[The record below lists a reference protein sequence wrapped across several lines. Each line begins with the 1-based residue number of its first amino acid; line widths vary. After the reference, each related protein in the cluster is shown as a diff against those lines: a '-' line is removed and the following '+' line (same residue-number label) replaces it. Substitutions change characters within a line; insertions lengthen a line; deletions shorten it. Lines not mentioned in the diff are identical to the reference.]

1 MRAPRTS
8 IALVGLFTLLAGITW
23 VEGDAGQGL
32 AGRVAVPD
40 VFGVLIVAYAAVQLL
55 SRSGGRI
62 SVPSQY
68 RFYVPLL
75 VLYLISASFS
85 LQPTR
90 AMFEILVHVFI
101 FVVSL
106 AIYSLLLRQS
116 EDNLSRTFEAALY
129 GAGII
134 AFIGITHFFFFPSM
148 FSGSQGGLSGTF
160 RNTGQAGSYFGLM
173 LALLIPAYLCG
184 FLRANVR
191 NTALLLVIAIA
202 LLFTFKRAA
211 LVGVLFGAVVLFGR
225 LVVMGGRRQKLIAA
239 IILVAIAPVFFG
251 VSVLLEYA
259 AENIH
264 GVSYRLNRKMTGD
277 ALDDFASG
285 FFTENLRAS
294 IEAVKMRPFVGIGLS
309 NASGLVTERYEIH
322 GSFFAV
328 LAYSGIIGLAVYLTF
343 LARVMWVVV
352 SGSGLENRCAKYL
365 YYFWPF
371 FIGLIGSWIYTYPL
385 RKREFWIMLAI
396 VSVVVA
402 FARESRQY
410 SKRRGERGMIG
421 NPRLGGADVHR

>member
-8 IALVGLFTLLAGITW
+8 VALVGLFTLLAGITW

-40 VFGVLIVAYAAVQLL
+40 VFGVLIVAYAAVQSL
-55 SRSGGRI
+55 SRSGSRI
-62 SVPSQY
+62 SLPSQY

-75 VLYLISASFS
+75 VVYLISASFS

-101 FVVSL
+101 FIVSL
-106 AIYSLLLRQS
+106 AIYSLLSRQS
-116 EDNLSRTFEAALY
+116 EDNLSQTFQAALY
-129 GAGII
+129 GAGAVAFVGII
-134 AFIGITHFFFFPSM
+134 HFFFFPSM

-184 FLRANVR
+184 FLRANAR
-191 NTALLLVIAIA
+191 NTVLLLIIAVA
-202 LLFTFKRAA
+202 LIFTFKRAA
-211 LVGVLFGAVVLFGR
+211 LIGVLFGAVVLFGR
-225 LVVMGGRRQKLIAA
+225 LVVTGGRRQKLIAA
-239 IILVAIAPVFFG
+239 IILVAIAPVFLG

-259 AENIH
+259 VENIH
-264 GVSYRLNRKMTGD
+264 GVSYRLNKKMTGD
-277 ALDDFASG
+277 ALEDFASG
-285 FFTENLRAS
+285 FFAENLRAS

-322 GSFFAV
+322 GSYFAV
-328 LAYSGIIGLAVYLTF
+328 LAYSGIFGLAAYLTF

-352 SGSGLENRCAKYL
+352 SGSGLENRCSKYL

-396 VSVVVA
+396 VSVVVT
-402 FARESRQY
+402 FARESRQH
-410 SKRRGERGMIG
+410 SKRRRERGIFG
-421 NPRLGGADVHR
+421 SRGVEGTDVHR

>member
-1 MRAPRTS
+1 MRAPKTS
-8 IALVGLFTLLAGITW
+8 VVAVGLFTLLAGITW
-23 VEGDAGQGL
+23 VEGEAGQGL

-40 VFGVLIVAYAAVQLL
+40 IFGVLIVAYVAVQSL
-55 SRSGGRI
+55 SWSSGRI
-62 SVPSQY
+62 PVPAQY

-75 VLYLISASFS
+75 IVYLISASFS

-90 AMFEILVHVFI
+90 AMFEILVHLFI
-101 FVVSL
+101 FIVSL

-116 EDNLSRTFEAALY
+116 EDNLSRAFQAALY
-129 GAGII
+129 GAGTI
-134 AFIGITHFFFFPSM
+134 ALIGLAHFFFFPSM
-148 FSGSQGGLSGTF
+148 FSGSHGGLSGTF

-184 FLRANVR
+184 FLRTNVR
-191 NTALLLVIAIA
+191 NTALLLIIAIA

-211 LVGVLFGAVVLFGR
+211 LVGVLFGALVLFGR
-225 LVVMGGRRQKLIAA
+225 LVITGGRRQKLIAA
-239 IILVAIAPVFFG
+239 IILVAIAPVFLG

-259 AENIH
+259 VENIH

-322 GSFFAV
+322 GSYFAV
-328 LAYSGIIGLAVYLTF
+328 LAYSGTIGLAAYLTF

-352 SGSGLENRCAKYL
+352 SGSGLENRCSRYL

-402 FARESRQY
+402 FTRGARHHSR
-410 SKRRGERGMIG
+410 RRGERAIARKS
-421 NPRLGGADVHR
+421 RLGGADVHR